1 VSSLLLGLFVSL
13 IGMAAFAYGKKTSR
27 LVPLIGGLI
36 LMIYPYFVPNVLAMA
51 VIAAMLVS
59 GLILFR
65 DALE

>member
-1 VSSLLLGLFVSL
+1 MLGLFVSL

-27 LVPLIGGLI
+27 VVPLIGGLI

-51 VIAAMLVS
+51 VIAAGLVA
-59 GLILFR
+59 GMILFR